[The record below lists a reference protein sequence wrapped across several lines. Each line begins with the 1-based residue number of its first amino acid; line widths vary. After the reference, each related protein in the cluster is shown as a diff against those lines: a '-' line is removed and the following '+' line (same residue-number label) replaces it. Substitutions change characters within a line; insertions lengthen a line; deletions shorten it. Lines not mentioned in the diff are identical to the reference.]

1 MQVLSDSIQSEADHI
16 LKKLSR
22 ARPLRVLIG
31 TRALRQGMLVL
42 GDQGFRGASSFV
54 IAILLGRACGRAEYG
69 LYTLLFSLLVTAE
82 AFQAALICTPYV
94 VQNPSKTSAE
104 RPLHLG
110 NTLLI
115 QAIMSVVTLLFGL
128 CMLCTFTLSWT
139 RELSA
144 GTVPAF
150 AAAYVAVLCREFIR
164 QVLLADLRVG
174 WNLLYGGLTHF
185 SLISCSIWL
194 ALSQKLNSRSA
205 LQSMAVCSALPV
217 LAALWQKRHSIQF
230 DLRRLRWQL
239 AENWNV
245 GRWLVAQAVMTVVS
259 GPLYSWVLAS
269 SKGAATVGLLGA
281 CLVPVSVLSPV
292 VQALNAFLLPKA
304 SHAVQQGVAHV
315 RRIVL
320 LSTVTV
326 GLTMSVIPIT
336 IGLFS
341 DKIMDV
347 LFAGKYSPS
356 AWLVLFFALRTYI
369 IMTFVPFA
377 VGLIAFKKTY
387 LTFKSE
393 MISLIL
399 TVLIGLPMTCAF
411 GVWGVACGFLLTR
424 LFSRVYLALYF
435 ERCAKASLSEA
446 HAIIPPMGGSI
457 RHACTHV

>member
-1 MQVLSDSIQSEADHI
+1 MPVLSYPIRTEADHI
-16 LKKLSR
+16 LKKLYR
-22 ARPLRVLIG
+22 AGPLGALLG
-31 TRALRQGMLVL
+31 ARAARQGMLVL

-54 IAILLGRACGRAEYG
+54 IAILLGRACGRVEYG

-94 VQNPSKTSAE
+94 VQSPSKTAID
-104 RPLHLG
+104 RPSHLG

-115 QAIMSVVTLLFGL
+115 QLFTAVVTLVSGL
-128 CMLCTFTLSWT
+128 GMLWIFPLSWT
-139 RELSA
+139 RDLSA

-150 AAAYVAVLCREFIR
+150 AAAYLAVLCREFIR

-174 WNLLYGGLTHF
+174 WNLFYGGLIHL
-185 SLISCSIWL
+185 SLIACSIWL
-194 ALSQKLNSRSA
+194 ALLGKLNSRTA
-205 LQSMAVCSALPV
+205 LECMAVCSVLPV
-217 LAALWQKRHSIQF
+217 LLVLCQERHSIRF
-230 DLRRLRWQL
+230 DLKKLRGQL
-239 AENWNV
+239 VENWDV
-245 GRWLVAQAVMTVVS
+245 GRWLVAQAVITVVS

-269 SKGAATVGLLGA
+269 SKGAATVGVLGA

-304 SHAVQQGVAHV
+304 SHAVQRGVAHV

-320 LSTVTV
+320 LSTITV
-326 GLTMSVIPIT
+326 GVTMSVIPIT
-336 IGLFS
+336 IALFS
-341 DKIMDV
+341 DTIMAV

-387 LTFKSE
+387 LSFKSE
-393 MISLIL
+393 MISLVL
-399 TVLIGLPMTCAF
+399 TVLIGLPMTCLF

-424 LFSRVYLALYF
+424 LASRVYLAMSF
-435 ERCAKASLSEA
+435 ERCTKSSVSDADM
-446 HAIIPPMGGSI
+446 AITPTVGPL
-457 RHACTHV
+457 RHACTHA